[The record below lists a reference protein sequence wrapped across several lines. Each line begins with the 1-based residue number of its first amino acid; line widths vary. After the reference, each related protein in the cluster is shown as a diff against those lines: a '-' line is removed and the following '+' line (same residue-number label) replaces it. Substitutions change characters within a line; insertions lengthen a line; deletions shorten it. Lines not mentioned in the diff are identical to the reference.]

1 MYNILFKND
10 FYKIYL
16 KCLKRNKLYNRDY
29 KTFNKRR
36 IKSIIHLLN
45 EKRINSFYTS
55 FFLPRILLYQ
65 NKNTKDILYK
75 YILMAKDK
83 LIDYLYNITMK
94 TYNIELLSQKEL
106 YKIFNS
112 TNELNVDFLYLTIIN
127 KYEKK
132 INKKISNNQTMIK
145 LKDILTKCNNNNNNS
160 NHYNYGR
167 KNN

>member
-1 MYNILFKND
+1 M
-10 FYKIYL
+10 
-16 KCLKRNKLYNRDY
+16 DY

-132 INKKISNNQTMIK
+132 N
-145 LKDILTKCNNNNNNS
+145 
-160 NHYNYGR
+160 
-167 KNN
+167 